1 MKIEHYK
8 TLYLIAGL
16 VLGSTLSLFILS
28 TISVKYKWLISVF
41 AILTVYLLA
50 QLYKVLNLKIEV
62 NQHLISIKSWHPFWG
77 NPKIPSLE
85 LPLAKICSYVVVGN
99 IFSKTLILTIR
110 GKKGTKKQYY
120 KLGYIS
126 TSTQKQLNTKLKII
140 DKMPDYK
147 NIFKDILS
155 QKYPEKTRNCLGIL
169 NKPHLTAIDILK
181 LNQMIFEGTTNKL
194 PEESNQKYRSYSKTD
209 ILQILDYQQKHKFNN
224 SQLARHFKLSRNTVA
239 KWKKMF
245 QT

>member
-16 VLGSTLSLFILS
+16 VLGSTLSLFILI

-50 QLYKVLNLKIEV
+50 QLYKVRNLKIEV
-62 NQHLISIKSWHPFWG
+62 NQYLIFIKSWHPFWG

-85 LPLAKICSYVVVGN
+85 LPLAKICSYVIVGN

-140 DKMPDYK
+140 DK
-147 NIFKDILS
+147 N
-155 QKYPEKTRNCLGIL
+155 
-169 NKPHLTAIDILK
+169 A
-181 LNQMIFEGTTNKL
+181 
-194 PEESNQKYRSYSKTD
+194 
-209 ILQILDYQQKHKFNN
+209 
-224 SQLARHFKLSRNTVA
+224 
-239 KWKKMF
+239 
-245 QT
+245 